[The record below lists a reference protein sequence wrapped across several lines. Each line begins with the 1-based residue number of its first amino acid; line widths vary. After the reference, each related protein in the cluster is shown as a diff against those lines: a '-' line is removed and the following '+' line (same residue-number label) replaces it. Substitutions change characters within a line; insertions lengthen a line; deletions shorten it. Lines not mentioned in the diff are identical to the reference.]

1 MHDAPSFLFIT
12 IQIGSF
18 SLCCDN
24 SRISLIY
31 VFPDGCNTTNNRLYY
46 DSVKYIFEDRVAG
59 SSGDKCFDV
68 TQVRPNDGQNLE
80 ETIAQPSEIIK
91 IM

>member
-31 VFPDGCNTTNNRLYY
+31 VFPASKNSSYKLYTSCVN
-46 DSVKYIFEDRVAG
+46 DSHGFRK
-59 SSGDKCFDV
+59 SH
-68 TQVRPNDGQNLE
+68 L
-80 ETIAQPSEIIK
+80 
-91 IM
+91 